1 MPGEAFPQPA
11 LPPCDG
17 CSLTD
22 ALRGLGFDAIAG
34 EYQLACSEGRRAIE
48 EAGLPQPECAGPV
61 GVAGEGDRT
70 PQSAAYRLGQR
81 LRKVRLARNLQ
92 QDQLTDAGFSKS
104 YLRAIEDGTV
114 RPSLKTLIKLA
125 DRLGVP
131 LDELLRG
138 GQTKQPDSD
147 GTNLS
152 DEENE

>member
-1 MPGEAFPQPA
+1 MPGEAFPEPA

-22 ALRGLGFDAIAG
+22 ALRKLGFDAIAG
-34 EYQLACSEGRRAIE
+34 EYQLACSEGRQTIE
-48 EAGLPQPECAGPV
+48 KAGLPQPECAGPV
-61 GVAGEGDRT
+61 GVAGEGDRK

-81 LRKVRLARNLQ
+81 LRDARLARNLQ
-92 QDQLTDAGFSKS
+92 QGQLTDAGFSES

-114 RPSLKTLIKLA
+114 RPSLTALIKLA
-125 DRLGVP
+125 DQLGVP
-131 LDELLRG
+131 LDKLLG
-138 GQTKQPDSD
+138 GDQTKQPGSD